1 MGQKIASIHECE
13 RHVKW
18 WQENLN
24 WEEKKINN
32 NNNKNHHYL
41 FLLYAKH

>member
-1 MGQKIASIHECE
+1 MNV
-13 RHVKW
+13 RDMLKW